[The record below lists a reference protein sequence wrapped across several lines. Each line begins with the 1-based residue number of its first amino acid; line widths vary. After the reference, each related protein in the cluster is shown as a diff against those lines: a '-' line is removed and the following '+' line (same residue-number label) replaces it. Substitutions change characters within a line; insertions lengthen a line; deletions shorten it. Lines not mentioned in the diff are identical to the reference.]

1 MLISDYRKRRERHCE
16 KIRIL
21 LNFLKEETYSDF
33 KTLMLLFDYK
43 NHKPLYL
50 LLAKA
55 IDMGFIQKQTFCTRM
70 EKISLWGI
78 TNDGLAVVVTPDDD
92 VFPARFEPSKVTGW
106 MLDQHLDSQ
115 LARLILEKK
124 GAYGWVSGTCSTFR
138 SRYQVKHRPDG
149 AITLPN
155 GTVIA
160 IETERRLKT
169 KARYQVI
176 ITNHLLARTQQHW
189 MYVFYIVPDPQKKR
203 ALELLFA
210 SIKHVIVN
218 HQPIPLEARHW
229 NVFRIYTLAELRQLE
244 LGQYS

>member
-1 MLISDYRKRRERHCE
+1 MLISDYRERRERHCE
-16 KIRIL
+16 KIQIL

-78 TNDGLAVVVTPDDD
+78 TNDGLAAVVTPDDEG
-92 VFPARFEPSKVTGW
+92 FPARFEPAKVTSW
-106 MLDQHLDSQ
+106 TLEHHLDNQ

-124 GAYGWVSGTCSTFR
+124 GAYGWLHGDRPTFR
-138 SRYQVKHRPDG
+138 SHYRTTHRPDG
-149 AITLPN
+149 VITLPN

-169 KARYQVI
+169 KARYQTI
-176 ITNHLLARTQQHW
+176 ITNHLLARTQKHW
-189 MYVFYIVPDPQKKR
+189 MYVFYVVPDPQKKL
-203 ALELLFA
+203 ALKLLLNSVRHA
-210 SIKHVIVN
+210 IVN
-218 HQPIPLEARHW
+218 HQRIPLEAKHRH
-229 NVFRIYTLAELRQLE
+229 VFRVYTFEELKGLE
-244 LGQYS
+244 LNLG

>member
-1 MLISDYRKRRERHCE
+1 MLISNYRKRRARSHE
-16 KIRIL
+16 KMRL
-21 LNFLKEETYSDF
+21 LLTFLKEETYSDF

-55 IDMGFIQKQTFCTRM
+55 INMGFIQKQTFCTRI

-78 TNDGLAVVVTPDDD
+78 TNNGLAAVVTPDDD
-92 VFPARFEPSKVTGW
+92 VFPARFEPAKITGW
-106 MLDQHLDSQ
+106 TLEHHLDNQ
-115 LARLILEKK
+115 LARIILEKK
-124 GAYGWVSGTCSTFR
+124 GAYGRLHGDCPVFSR
-138 SRYQVKHRPDG
+138 RYQTKHRPDG
-149 AITLPN
+149 VITLPN

-169 KARYQVI
+169 KARYQSI
-176 ITNHLLARTQQHW
+176 IANHLLARTQKLW

-203 ALELLFA
+203 AIELLFN

-218 HQPIPLEARHW
+218 HQHIALETKHRH
-229 NVFRIYTLAELRQLE
+229 VFRVYTFEELRGLA
-244 LGQYS
+244 LNFG

>member
-1 MLISDYRKRRERHCE
+1 MLIYDYSERRARNHE

-21 LNFLKEETYSDF
+21 LNFLKQETYSDF

-78 TNDGLAVVVTPDDD
+78 TNDGLAAVVTPDDD
-92 VFPARFEPSKVTGW
+92 GFPARFEPAKITGW
-106 MLDQHLDSQ
+106 TLEHHLDNQ
-115 LARLILEKK
+115 LARIILEKK
-124 GAYGWVSGTCSTFR
+124 GAYGWVSGACSTYR

-149 AITLPN
+149 VITLPN
-155 GTVIA
+155 GTFIA

-169 KARYQVI
+169 KARYQSI
-176 ITNHLLARTQQHW
+176 ITNHLLARTQKHW
-189 MYVFYIVPDPQKKR
+189 MYVFYIVPDSQKKL
-203 ALELLFA
+203 ALELLFN
-210 SIKHVIVN
+210 SIKHAIVN
-218 HQPIPLEARHW
+218 HQHIPLEAKHRH
-229 NVFRIYTLAELRQLE
+229 VFWVYTFEELKGLE
-244 LGQYS
+244 LNLG

>member
-1 MLISDYRKRRERHCE
+1 MLISDYRERQARSHE

-92 VFPARFEPSKVTGW
+92 GLPARFEPAKITSWT
-106 MLDQHLDSQ
+106 LEQHLDNQ

-124 GAYGWVSGTCSTFR
+124 GAYGWVSGACSTFR
-138 SRYQVKHRPDG
+138 SRYQVYHRPDG
-149 AITLPN
+149 LITLPD

-160 IETERRLKT
+160 FETERRLKT
-169 KARYQVI
+169 KARYQAI

-189 MYVFYIVPDPQKKR
+189 MYVFYIVPNPQMKR
-203 ALELLFA
+203 AIELLF
-210 SIKHVIVN
+210 SSVKRIIVN
-218 HQPIPLEARHW
+218 HQHIRLEARLR
-229 NVFRIYTLAELRQLE
+229 NVFRVYTFEELRGLDLN
-244 LGQYS
+244 LG

>member
-1 MLISDYRKRRERHCE
+1 MLISDYRERRARSHE
-16 KIRIL
+16 KIQIL
-21 LNFLKEETYSDF
+21 LNFLKEETWSDF

-78 TNDGLAVVVTPDDD
+78 TNDGLAVVVTPDDEG
-92 VFPARFEPSKVTGW
+92 FPARFEPSKVTGW
-106 MLDQHLDSQ
+106 TLEHHLDNQ

-124 GAYGWVSGTCSTFR
+124 GAYGWVSGACSTFR
-138 SRYQVKHRPDG
+138 SRYQVYHRPDG
-149 AITLPN
+149 VITLPD

-160 IETERRLKT
+160 VETERRLKT
-169 KARYQVI
+169 KARYQAI
-176 ITNHLLARTQQHW
+176 ITQHLITRTQKLW

-203 ALELLFA
+203 AIELLFN
-210 SIKHVIVN
+210 SVKYVIVD
-218 HQPIPLEARHW
+218 HQHIPLETKHR
-229 NVFRIYTLAELRQLE
+229 NVFRVYTVEELKHL
-244 LGQYS
+244 

>member
-1 MLISDYRKRRERHCE
+1 MLISDYRERRERHCE
-16 KIRIL
+16 KIQIL

-78 TNDGLAVVVTPDDD
+78 TNDGLAAVVTPDDEG
-92 VFPARFEPSKVTGW
+92 FPARFEPAKVTSW
-106 MLDQHLDSQ
+106 TLEHYLDNQ

-124 GAYGWVSGTCSTFR
+124 GAYGWLHGDRPTFR
-138 SRYQVKHRPDG
+138 SHYRTTHRPDG
-149 AITLPN
+149 VITLPN

-169 KARYQVI
+169 KARYQTI
-176 ITNHLLARTQQHW
+176 ITNHLLARTQKHW
-189 MYVFYIVPDPQKKR
+189 MYVFYVVPDPQKKL
-203 ALELLFA
+203 ALKLLLNSVRHA
-210 SIKHVIVN
+210 IVN
-218 HQPIPLEARHW
+218 HQRIPLEAKHRH
-229 NVFRIYTLAELRQLE
+229 VFRVYTFEELKGLE
-244 LGQYS
+244 LNLG

>member
-1 MLISDYRKRRERHCE
+1 MLISDYHKRRARSHE
-16 KIRIL
+16 KMRL
-21 LNFLKEETYSDF
+21 LLTFLKKETYSDF

-55 IDMGFIQKQTFCTRM
+55 IDIGLVQKHEINTRM
-70 EKISLWGI
+70 VKISLWGI
-78 TNDGLAVVVTPDDD
+78 TNDGLAVVITPDDD
-92 VFPARFEPSKVTGW
+92 GLPARFEPAKVTGW
-106 MLDQHLDSQ
+106 MLEQHLDNQ

-124 GAYGWVSGTCSTFR
+124 GAYRWVSGTCATFR

-149 AITLPN
+149 VITLPN

-189 MYVFYIVPDPQKKR
+189 MYVFYIVPNPQMKR
-203 ALELLFA
+203 AIGLLFN
-210 SIKHVIVN
+210 SVKRIIVN
-218 HQPIPLEARHW
+218 HQHIRLEARHRD
-229 NVFRIYTLAELRQLE
+229 VFRVYTFEELKGLDLN
-244 LGQYS
+244 LG

>member
-1 MLISDYRKRRERHCE
+1 MLISDYRERRERHCE

-78 TNDGLAVVVTPDDD
+78 TNDGLAAVVTPDEDG
-92 VFPARFEPSKVTGW
+92 FPARFEPAKITGW
-106 MLDQHLDSQ
+106 TLEHHLDNQ

-124 GAYGWVSGTCSTFR
+124 GAYGWLHGDRPTFR
-138 SRYQVKHRPDG
+138 SRYQVKHRPD
-149 AITLPN
+149 

-169 KARYQVI
+169 KARYQSI
-176 ITNHLLARTQQHW
+176 ITHHLLARTQKHW
-189 MYVFYIVPDPQKKR
+189 MYVFYIVPNPQKKL
-203 ALELLFA
+203 AIELLFN
-210 SIKHVIVN
+210 SIKHVTVN
-218 HQPIPLEARHW
+218 HQHIPLEAKHR
-229 NVFRIYTLAELRQLE
+229 NVFRVYTFEELKRLALNFD
-244 LGQYS
+244 

>member
-21 LNFLKEETYSDF
+21 LNFLKQETYSDF

-70 EKISLWGI
+70 EKVSLWGI
-78 TNDGLAVVVTPDDD
+78 TNDGLAAVVTPDDEG
-92 VFPARFEPSKVTGW
+92 FPARFEPAKITSWT
-106 MLDQHLDSQ
+106 LEQHLDNQ

-124 GAYGWVSGTCSTFR
+124 GAYGWVSGACSTFR

-149 AITLPN
+149 VITLPN

-189 MYVFYIVPDPQKKR
+189 MYVFYIVPNPQMKR
-203 ALELLFA
+203 AIGLLFN
-210 SIKHVIVN
+210 SVKRIIVN
-218 HQPIPLEARHW
+218 HQHIRLEARHRD
-229 NVFRIYTLAELRQLE
+229 VFRVYTFEELE
-244 LGQYS
+244 FFDPTHVM

>member
-1 MLISDYRKRRERHCE
+1 MLISDYHERRARRHE
-16 KIRIL
+16 KIRVL

-78 TNDGLAVVVTPDDD
+78 TNDGLAAVVTPDDD
-92 VFPARFEPSKVTGW
+92 GFPARFEPAKITGW
-106 MLDQHLDSQ
+106 TLEHHLDNQ

-124 GAYGWVSGTCSTFR
+124 GAYGWISGACSTYR

-149 AITLPN
+149 LITLPN

-169 KARYQVI
+169 KARYQSI
-176 ITNHLLARTQQHW
+176 ITNHLLARTQKHW
-189 MYVFYIVPDPQKKR
+189 MYVFYIVPDPQKKL
-203 ALELLFA
+203 AIELLFNN
-210 SIKHVIVN
+210 IKHVIVN
-218 HQPIPLEARHW
+218 HQRIPLEAKHRH
-229 NVFRIYTLAELRQLE
+229 VFRVYTVEELKGLDLN
-244 LGQYS
+244 LG

>member
-21 LNFLKEETYSDF
+21 LNFLKEETWSDF

-78 TNDGLAVVVTPDDD
+78 TNDGLSVVVTPHEDG
-92 VFPARFEPSKVTGW
+92 FPARFEPTKVTGW
-106 MLDQHLDSQ
+106 TLEQHLDNQ

-124 GAYGWVSGTCSTFR
+124 GAYGWLHGDRPAFR
-138 SRYQVKHRPDG
+138 RHYRATHRPDG
-149 AITLPN
+149 VITLPN

-169 KARYQVI
+169 KARYQAI
-176 ITNHLLARTQQHW
+176 ITNHLLARTQQLW
-189 MYVFYIVPDPQKKR
+189 MYVFYIVPNPQKKL
-203 ALELLFA
+203 AIELLFN
-210 SIKHVIVN
+210 SMKYVIVN
-218 HQPIPLEARHW
+218 RQHIPLETKHRH
-229 NVFRIYTLAELRQLE
+229 VFQVYTFEELNRLDLE
-244 LGQYS
+244 NYA

>member
-1 MLISDYRKRRERHCE
+1 MLISGYRERRERHCE
-16 KIRIL
+16 KIQIL

-78 TNDGLAVVVTPDDD
+78 TNDGLAAVVTPDDD
-92 VFPARFEPSKVTGW
+92 GFPARFEPAKITGW
-106 MLDQHLDSQ
+106 TLEHHLDNQ
-115 LARLILEKK
+115 LARLILEKQ
-124 GAYGWVSGTCSTFR
+124 GAYGWLHGNRPTFR
-138 SRYQVKHRPDG
+138 SHYRTTHRPDG
-149 AITLPN
+149 VVTLPN

-189 MYVFYIVPDPQKKR
+189 MYVFYIVPNPQMKR
-203 ALELLFA
+203 AIGLLFN
-210 SIKHVIVN
+210 SVKRIIVN
-218 HQPIPLEARHW
+218 HQHIRLEARHRD
-229 NVFRIYTLAELRQLE
+229 VFRVYTFEELERLKSNV
-244 LGQYS
+244 G

>member
-1 MLISDYRKRRERHCE
+1 MLISDYRERRERHCE
-16 KIRIL
+16 KIQIL

-78 TNDGLAVVVTPDDD
+78 TNDGLAAVVTPDDD
-92 VFPARFEPSKVTGW
+92 GFPARFEPAKITGW
-106 MLDQHLDSQ
+106 TLEHHLDNQ

-124 GAYGWVSGTCSTFR
+124 GAYGWLHGDRPTFR

-149 AITLPN
+149 VITLPD

-169 KARYQVI
+169 KARYQSI
-176 ITNHLLARTQQHW
+176 ITHHLLARTQKHW
-189 MYVFYIVPDPQKKR
+189 MYVFYIVPDPQKKL
-203 ALELLFA
+203 ALELLFNN
-210 SIKHVIVN
+210 IKHVIVN
-218 HQPIPLEARHW
+218 HQRIPLEEKHR
-229 NVFRIYTLAELRQLE
+229 NIFRVYTVEELKRLALNFD
-244 LGQYS
+244 

>member
-1 MLISDYRKRRERHCE
+1 MLISDYRERQARSHE
-16 KIRIL
+16 KIRVL

-50 LLAKA
+50 LLGKA

-78 TNDGLAVVVTPDDD
+78 TNDGLAAVVTPDDD
-92 VFPARFEPSKVTGW
+92 GFPARFEPAKITGW
-106 MLDQHLDSQ
+106 TLEHHLDNQ

-124 GAYGWVSGTCSTFR
+124 GAYGWVSGACSTYR
-138 SRYQVKHRPDG
+138 SRYQVKYRPDG
-149 AITLPN
+149 VITLPN

-169 KARYQVI
+169 KARYQSI
-176 ITNHLLARTQQHW
+176 ITNHLLARTQKHW
-189 MYVFYIVPDPQKKR
+189 MYVFYIVPDPQKKL
-203 ALELLFA
+203 AIELLFN
-210 SIKHVIVN
+210 SIKHVTVN
-218 HQPIPLEARHW
+218 HQHIPLEAKHRH
-229 NVFRIYTLAELRQLE
+229 VFQVYTFDELRQLE
-244 LGQYS
+244 FGR

>member
-1 MLISDYRKRRERHCE
+1 MLISDYRERRARSHE
-16 KIRIL
+16 KMRL
-21 LNFLKEETYSDF
+21 LLTFLKEETYSDF

-55 IDMGFIQKQTFCTRM
+55 IDMGLVQKHEINTRM
-70 EKISLWGI
+70 VKISLWGI

-92 VFPARFEPSKVTGW
+92 GFPARFEPAKITGW
-106 MLDQHLDSQ
+106 TLEHHLDNQ

-124 GAYGWVSGTCSTFR
+124 GAYGWISGACSTYR

-149 AITLPN
+149 VITLPN

-169 KARYQVI
+169 KARYQSI
-176 ITNHLLARTQQHW
+176 ITNHLLARTQNHW

-203 ALELLFA
+203 AIELLFNN
-210 SIKHVIVN
+210 IKHVIVN
-218 HQPIPLEARHW
+218 HQRIRLEAKHRH
-229 NVFRIYTLAELRQLE
+229 VFRVYTVEELKRLALNFD
-244 LGQYS
+244 

>member
-78 TNDGLAVVVTPDDD
+78 TNDGLAVVITPDDEG
-92 VFPARFEPSKVTGW
+92 FPARFEPSKVTGW
-106 MLDQHLDSQ
+106 MLEQHLDNQ

-124 GAYGWVSGTCSTFR
+124 GAYGWVSGACATFR
-138 SRYQVKHRPDG
+138 SRYQVYHRPDG
-149 AITLPN
+149 LITLPD

-160 IETERRLKT
+160 VETERRLKT
-169 KARYQVI
+169 KARYQTI

-189 MYVFYIVPDPQKKR
+189 MYVFYIVPNPQMKR
-203 ALELLFA
+203 AIGLLFNSVKYA
-210 SIKHVIVN
+210 IVN
-218 HQPIPLEARHW
+218 RQHIRLETKHRH
-229 NVFRIYTLAELRQLE
+229 VFRVYTFEELKRQE
-244 LGQYS
+244 LKSYS

>member
-1 MLISDYRKRRERHCE
+1 MLIYDYSERRARNHE

-21 LNFLKEETYSDF
+21 LNFLKQETYSDF

-78 TNDGLAVVVTPDDD
+78 TNDGLAAVVTPDDD
-92 VFPARFEPSKVTGW
+92 GFPARFEPAKITGW
-106 MLDQHLDSQ
+106 TLEHHLDNQ
-115 LARLILEKK
+115 LARLILEKQ
-124 GAYGWVSGTCSTFR
+124 GAYGWVSGACSTYR

-149 AITLPN
+149 VITLPN
-155 GTVIA
+155 GTFIA

-169 KARYQVI
+169 KARYQSI
-176 ITNHLLARTQQHW
+176 ITNHLLARTQKHW
-189 MYVFYIVPDPQKKR
+189 MYVFYIVPDSQKKL
-203 ALELLFA
+203 ALELLFN

-218 HQPIPLEARHW
+218 HQRIPLEAKHRH
-229 NVFRIYTLAELRQLE
+229 VFRVYTFEELKGLE
-244 LGQYS
+244 LNLG

>member
-55 IDMGFIQKQTFCTRM
+55 IDMGFIQKQTFCTRI

-78 TNDGLAVVVTPDDD
+78 TNDGLAAIVTPDDED
-92 VFPARFEPSKVTGW
+92 FPARFEPAKITAW
-106 MLDQHLDSQ
+106 TLEHHLDNQ

-124 GAYGWVSGTCSTFR
+124 GAYGWVSGACATFR
-138 SRYQVKHRPDG
+138 SRYQVYHRPDG
-149 AITLPN
+149 VITLPD
-155 GTVIA
+155 GTVITV
-160 IETERRLKT
+160 ETERRLKT

-189 MYVFYIVPDPQKKR
+189 MYVFYIVPNPQMKR
-203 ALELLFA
+203 AIELLFN
-210 SIKHVIVN
+210 SVKYVIVN
-218 HQPIPLEARHW
+218 RQHIPLEAKHR
-229 NVFRIYTLAELRQLE
+229 NVFRVYTVEELKRLALDFD
-244 LGQYS
+244 

>member
-1 MLISDYRKRRERHCE
+1 MLISDYRERRERHCE
-16 KIRIL
+16 KIQIL

-78 TNDGLAVVVTPDDD
+78 TNDGLAAVVTPDDD
-92 VFPARFEPSKVTGW
+92 GFPARFEPAKITGW
-106 MLDQHLDSQ
+106 TLEHHLDNQ

-124 GAYGWVSGTCSTFR
+124 GAYGWVSGACSTYR

-149 AITLPN
+149 VITLPN
-155 GTVIA
+155 GTFIA

-169 KARYQVI
+169 KARYQSI
-176 ITNHLLARTQQHW
+176 ITNHLLARTQKHW
-189 MYVFYIVPDPQKKR
+189 MYVFYIVPDSQKKL
-203 ALELLFA
+203 ALELLFN
-210 SIKHVIVN
+210 SIKHAIVN
-218 HQPIPLEARHW
+218 HQHIPLEAKHR
-229 NVFRIYTLAELRQLE
+229 NVFRVYTVEELKQLD
-244 LGQYS
+244 LGYYA

>member
-1 MLISDYRKRRERHCE
+1 
-16 KIRIL
+16 
-21 LNFLKEETYSDF
+21 
-33 KTLMLLFDYK
+33 MLLFDYK

-78 TNDGLAVVVTPDDD
+78 TNDGLAAVISPDDD
-92 VFPARFEPSKVTGW
+92 GFPARFEPAKVTGW
-106 MLDQHLDSQ
+106 TLEHHLDNQ

-124 GAYGWVSGTCSTFR
+124 GAYGWVSGACSTFR

-149 AITLPN
+149 VITLPN
-155 GTVIA
+155 GTIIA

-169 KARYQVI
+169 KASYQSI
-176 ITNHLLARTQQHW
+176 ITNHLLARTQKHW

-203 ALELLFA
+203 AIELLFNSVKYA
-210 SIKHVIVN
+210 IVN
-218 HQPIPLEARHW
+218 RQHIRLETKHR
-229 NVFRIYTLAELRQLE
+229 NVFRVYTFAELTGLE
-244 LGQYS
+244 LGHYA